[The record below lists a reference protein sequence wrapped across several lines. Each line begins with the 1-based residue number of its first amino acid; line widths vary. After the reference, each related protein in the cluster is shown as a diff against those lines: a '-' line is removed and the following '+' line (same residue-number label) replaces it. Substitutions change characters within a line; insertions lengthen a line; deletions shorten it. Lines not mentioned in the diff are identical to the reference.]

1 MSEATSHVGA
11 VALIEKL
18 ELWRDFAFGH
28 KDLVPRA
35 APFVTKNESRSF
47 ELLHRLYE
55 VYRDHSNGTIP
66 EHVWARCLSV
76 LSTLLS
82 TVHFRA
88 QWDAAKAE
96 FPEEFRA
103 LVRGVRA

>member
-1 MSEATSHVGA
+1 MSEVTSQVGA
-11 VALIEKL
+11 VALIEKI

-35 APFVTKNESRSF
+35 APFVTKSESRSF
-47 ELLHRLYE
+47 ELLQRLYE
-55 VYRDHSNGTIP
+55 IYRGHSSGTIP

-96 FPEEFRA
+96 FPEDFRA
-103 LVRGVRA
+103 FVHGIRA